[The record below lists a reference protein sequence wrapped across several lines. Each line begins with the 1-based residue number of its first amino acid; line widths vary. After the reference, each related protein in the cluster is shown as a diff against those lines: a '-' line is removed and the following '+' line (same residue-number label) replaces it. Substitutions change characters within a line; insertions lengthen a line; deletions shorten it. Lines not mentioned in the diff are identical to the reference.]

1 MLESVPPS
9 IFNIPN
15 LEMLNLDRNHLMDLP
30 SSVSVIMCLSH
41 DILQA
46 YFLLIDK

>member
-30 SSVSVIMCLSH
+30 SSVSVTYSTV
-41 DILQA
+41 Q
-46 YFLLIDK
+46 YSTVQYSTV